1 MGVRLCATGPESDS
15 LRQAV
20 PLCVSSACALTLR
33 VPVDDCADD
42 CVDLGLRAAACTC
55 PREGLALAF
64 LCPPLPTAPLHVGS
78 PLALPNPAFQCSR
91 PGADMCRGSQNE
103 PEVRW

>member
-1 MGVRLCATGPESDS
+1 MGVRLCATGPVSDS

-33 VPVDDCADD
+33 VPVDDCALS
-42 CVDLGLRAAACTC
+42 VDPGPRAAVCTC
-55 PREGLALAF
+55 RREGLALAF
-64 LCPPLPTAPLHVGS
+64 LCLPLPTAPLHMDF
-78 PLALPNPAFQCSR
+78 PLPLPTPAFWCSR
-91 PGADMCRGSQNE
+91 PGAHTCRGPQHE